1 LILDYIIIQLYT
13 TIMSKQAFPKN
24 ISQYVKF
31 FQAISD
37 ESRQKILLLLD
48 KKNLSVNE
56 ISELAGL
63 SQPNTS
69 GHLSVLKNAGLA
81 QADKNGNNVIYSINK
96 KWFSKCCGDFFG
108 NFEGMSLN
116 KEVRICKD

>member
-1 LILDYIIIQLYT
+1 
-13 TIMSKQAFPKN
+13 MNKSVFPKN
-24 ISQYVKF
+24 IGQYVKF

-56 ISELAGL
+56 LSEAAGL

-69 GHLSVLKNAGLA
+69 RHLSVLKNVGLVR
-81 QADKNGNNVIYSINK
+81 ADKNGNNVIYSINK
-96 KWFSKCCGDFFG
+96 KWFTKCCGDFFC

-116 KEVRICKD
+116 TGVKVC

>member
-1 LILDYIIIQLYT
+1 
-13 TIMSKQAFPKN
+13 MNKQVFPKN

-48 KKNLSVNE
+48 KRKLFVNE
-56 ISELAGL
+56 ISESAGL

-69 GHLSVLKNAGLA
+69 RHLSVLKNAGLVR
-81 QADKNGNNVIYSINK
+81 ADKNGNNVIYSINK
-96 KWFSKCCGDFFG
+96 KWFSKCCGDFFC
-108 NFEGMSLN
+108 NFKGMNLN
-116 KEVRICKD
+116 KEVKICK

>member
-1 LILDYIIIQLYT
+1 
-13 TIMSKQAFPKN
+13 MSKQVFPRN

-56 ISELAGL
+56 ISQLARL

-69 GHLSVLKNAGLA
+69 GHLSVLKNVGLV
-81 QADKNGNNVIYSINK
+81 QANKKGNSVIYSINK
-96 KWFSKCCGDFFG
+96 KWFAKCCGDFLC
-108 NFEGMSLN
+108 NFEGMSFN
-116 KEVRICKD
+116 KEVRICKE

>member
-1 LILDYIIIQLYT
+1 MNTLI
-13 TIMSKQAFPKN
+13 FPKN
-24 ISQYVKF
+24 ISLYVKF

-48 KKNLSVNE
+48 KSNLSVNQIAE
-56 ISELAGL
+56 SAGL

-69 GHLSVLKNAGLA
+69 RHLFVLKNVGLVR
-81 QADKNGNNVIYSINK
+81 ADKNGNNVIYSINK
-96 KWFSKCCGDFFG
+96 KWFSKCCGDFFC

-116 KEVRICKD
+116 KGVNVCKE